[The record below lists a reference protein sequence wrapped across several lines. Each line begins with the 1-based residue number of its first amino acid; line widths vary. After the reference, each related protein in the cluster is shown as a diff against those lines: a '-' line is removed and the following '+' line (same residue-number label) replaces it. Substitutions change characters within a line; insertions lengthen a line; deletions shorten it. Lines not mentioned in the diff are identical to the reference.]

1 MTEQS
6 IIKQIGKPAEI
17 DLRKPKAIGSTGFYL
32 KSFKTKNSETET
44 LKIES
49 KCNFEK
55 RTGGILLRAN
65 YSNKLTAIP
74 IPNENIIGISLKR
87 GKESINPFFLS
98 PMWILLKLGVSILKA
113 RYFRFWLHEY
123 SIDQM
128 ELNIETNEYEMEF
141 IANGYLFER
150 QLSFFENLNCG
161 NKLKTERKA
170 ST

>member
-1 MTEQS
+1 MTEQA

-17 DLRKPKAIGSTGFYL
+17 DFRKPKAIGSTGFYL
-32 KSFKTKNSETET
+32 KSFKAKNSE
-44 LKIES
+44 LKNLKLNS

-55 RTGGILLRAN
+55 RAGGLLLRVN

-74 IPNENIIGISLKR
+74 IPTENIIEITITK
-87 GKESINPFFLS
+87 GKEKIDPFFLS
-98 PMWILLKLGVSILKA
+98 PMWILLKLGVSKLYA
-113 RYFRFWLHEY
+113 RYFKILISEY

-128 ELNIETNEYEMEF
+128 ELNLKTAEYEMDF

-150 QLSFFENLNCG
+150 QLIFFENLNYG
-161 NKLKTERKA
+161 NKLKTIIKA

>member
-1 MTEQS
+1 MIEQT

-17 DLRKPKAIGSTGFYL
+17 DFRKPKATGSTGFYL
-32 KSFKTKNSETET
+32 KSIKAKNPESEN
-44 LKIES
+44 LKLDS

-55 RTGGILLRAN
+55 RTRGILLRAN

-74 IPNENIIGISLKR
+74 IPKESIIGITITR
-87 GKESINPFFLS
+87 GKETIDPFFLS
-98 PMWILLKLGVSILKA
+98 PMWILLKLGVPKLYA
-113 RYFRFWLHEY
+113 RYLRFRLREY

-128 ELNIETNEYEMEF
+128 ELNLKTAEYEMDF

-150 QLSFFENLNCG
+150 QLSFFENLNYE
-161 NKLKTERKA
+161 NKLKIEIKA